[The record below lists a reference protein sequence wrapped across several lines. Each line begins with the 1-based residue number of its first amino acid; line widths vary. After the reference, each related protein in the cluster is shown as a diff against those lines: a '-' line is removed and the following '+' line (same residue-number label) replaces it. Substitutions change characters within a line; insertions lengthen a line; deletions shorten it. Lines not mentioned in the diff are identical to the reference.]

1 MTRRIACIW
10 LPNWPCQR
18 WLHHHPQCI
27 GHPFALQQRDPRRG
41 WRIAAASSIARQQ
54 GILPGMSTSQALSL
68 GIATLPTTKP
78 SHPTQN
84 SPQPNTTAPPNNLL
98 LGQLDP
104 EADREALEELA
115 QAAQQFSPTVALES
129 LEEKPWAIRS
139 LHQPQALL
147 MEATHLGRWFGSEQ
161 EMARQILHWLQS
173 QHLVARIAIADSLAA
188 AWAIAQG
195 MPIAPLAQAL
205 LRQNQTGIT
214 SWQDI
219 PGETPPWIVDS
230 CSLPQWLDRLP
241 VTALRIDQPTAN
253 TLRRLGISR
262 LHHLLQLPRSGLAQ
276 RLGPGIIRKID
287 QLLGHIDESITGIT
301 PSQDWSA
308 CQPLEIPIDRI
319 DWIEQIL
326 TQLLEQICLRLQER
340 SEGGLRWIAR
350 LTMQEGPDLLW
361 TLNLFRPS
369 ADPNYL
375 RPLLLQQCETK
386 WKSIATGSPPA
397 ITQVHLQAALRTTIR
412 WHQTLFFDQ
421 DTTPQQEN
429 IAPLLDRLSNRLG
442 RQAVVQGILQTDP
455 LPEQACR
462 WNPITGTLRT
472 YSKRSR
478 SHSQSIQT
486 KGTKPLPTA
495 NYQTRW
501 RAEPQETQPLRRPI
515 QLLSMPLPLTTSPP
529 SSQDLPHTF
538 QLGHQPSR
546 KVHQARGPERIETGW
561 WEGDSIQRDYY
572 RIELDHGDWW
582 WVYLDRRNHTW
593 YLHGYFG

>member
-1 MTRRIACIW
+1 MVRRIACIW

-78 SHPTQN
+78 SHPTQD
-84 SPQPNTTAPPNNLL
+84 SPRLNTTAPPNNLL

-104 EADREALEELA
+104 DADREALEELA

-173 QHLVARIAIADSLAA
+173 QQLVARIAIADSLAA

-195 MPIAPLAQAL
+195 MPIAPLAQVL
-205 LRQNQTGIT
+205 LRQNQTGT
-214 SWQDI
+214 ASWLDI
-219 PGETPPWIVDS
+219 PGETPPWITDS

-241 VTALRIDQPTAN
+241 VTALRIDQPTAH

-262 LHHLLQLPRSGLAQ
+262 LHHLLQLPRSALAQ

-326 TQLLEQICLRLQER
+326 AQLLEQICLRLQER

-375 RPLLLQQCETK
+375 RPLLLQQCEAK
-386 WKSIATGSPPA
+386 WKSLASNSPPA
-397 ITQVHLQAALRTTIR
+397 ITQVYLQAALRTPIR

-421 DTTPQQEN
+421 ATTSQQEN

-462 WNPITGTLRT
+462 WTPMTGTLRT
-472 YSKRSR
+472 YSKRSK
-478 SHSQSIQT
+478 SLSQTTQA
-486 KGTKPLPTA
+486 KGTKPPPA
-495 NYQTRW
+495 ASYQTRW

-515 QLLSMPLPLTTSPP
+515 QLLPMPLPLTTSPP
-529 SSQDLPHTF
+529 ASQELPHTF
-538 QLGHQPSR
+538 QLGHHPAR
-546 KVHQARGPERIETGW
+546 NVHQARGPERIETGW

-572 RIELDHGDWW
+572 RIELDSGDWW

-593 YLHGYFG
+593 YLHGYFS